1 MSTAARWRSRN
12 DGWAALRWRSRRPA
26 RGRVVLLGRTVEAV
40 VLVPALVGLVP
51 AAELALAGLVPAPEL
66 ALDAA
71 PLAPLGR
78 VAATD
83 ALDPLE
89 LDWLGG
95 GLPIGR
101 FAGGVPARCW
111 RRRLALLT
119 WVPR

>member
-40 VLVPALVGLVP
+40 VLVPALVGHVA

-71 PLAPLGR
+71 
-78 VAATD
+78 
-83 ALDPLE
+83 PLE

-119 WVPR
+119 WLPR